1 MATRR
6 HPNYRRHED
15 GDLCLILRLKT
26 SQRVRV
32 DGDLSL
38 AMTQISDDL
47 DLLGN
52 WASSQA
58 QAGPEEPVGPIG
70 KGGKGLPRVQ

>member
-6 HPNYRRHED
+6 HPNYRRRVD

-26 SQRVRV
+26 SRRVRV
-32 DGDLSL
+32 DGDLSATTEL
-38 AMTQISDDL
+38 SDDL

-52 WASSQA
+52 RASSQA